1 MIGEGLRAEVEHE
14 IAHPRAGVLAAVAA
28 LGLRPGQR
36 VLDVG
41 CGPGAHLGLL
51 AGAVSPGG
59 SVVGID
65 LDAGRVAFATERWAD
80 SSTIAVRE
88 GDHGALPFADG
99 SFDVAWASLVL
110 HHAERPLAMLG
121 ELRRVVRPGGLVAIV
136 EGDTGG
142 SFPTLPWPP
151 DLEIALRRAAWE
163 GARAN
168 HDGTLE
174 YHYAGY
180 IGRELPR
187 LLREAGLA
195 EVRVVACPDVDRA
208 PLHPQRAA
216 EIRAGSPGRS
226 RVACAISCRRA
237 NWRECWPS
245 SNPIRLPTCSPV
257 QTSSWCAPGCWRSG
271 GFEAALP
278 LHATVGA
285 GRVAIATRA
294 ARLSGQQG
302 GRSAWS
308 RRRASGWP
316 RWHRWRTGR

>member
-1 MIGEGLRAEVEHE
+1 MIGEKLRAEVEYE
-14 IAHPRAGVLAAVAA
+14 IAHPRAGVLAAIAA

-65 LDAGRVAFATERWAD
+65 LDAGRVAFAAERWGGND
-80 SSTIAVRE
+80 TIAVRE
-88 GDHGALPFADG
+88 GDHGALPFPDG

-121 ELRRVVRPGGLVAIV
+121 EMRRVVRPGGLVAIV

-142 SFPTLPWPP
+142 SFPVLPWPP
-151 DLEIALRRAAWE
+151 DLESALRRAAWE

-174 YHYAGY
+174 YHYSGY

-187 LLREAGLA
+187 LLREAGLDA
-195 EVRVVACPDVDRA
+195 IRVVACPDVDRA

-216 EIRAGSPGRS
+216 EIRGWFAGPFARRLRDFLPPRELARMLALFEPDSPGYLLASPDFFMVRTWFL
-226 RVACAISCRRA
+226 AI
-237 NWRECWPS
+237 
-245 SNPIRLPTCSPV
+245 
-257 QTSSWCAPGCWRSG
+257 
-271 GFEAALP
+271 
-278 LHATVGA
+278 
-285 GRVAIATRA
+285 GRV
-294 ARLSGQQG
+294 
-302 GRSAWS
+302 
-308 RRRASGWP
+308 
-316 RWHRWRTGR
+316 